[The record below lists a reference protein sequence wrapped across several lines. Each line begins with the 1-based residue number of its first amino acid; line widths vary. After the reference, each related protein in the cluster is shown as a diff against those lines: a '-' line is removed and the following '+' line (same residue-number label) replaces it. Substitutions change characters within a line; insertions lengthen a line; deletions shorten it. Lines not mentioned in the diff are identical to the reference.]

1 MESLQ
6 NQRRGQAVKEFILVK
21 NKSGE
26 GNRLLRVDRIA
37 DVEDTEEGAVINY
50 RRLNEDSVFPLKT
63 ASTSAEVLAAI
74 EGVQESTLVVHRQGG
89 GRAIFA
95 GPAIAPTAHYSP
107 LCSGDVGKEGVR
119 SPDILLALGI
129 LRNQLVMELENQT
142 GFRWWVS
149 TQQLEDSVAF
159 FRCSPEKSTRDF
171 DTKNFCF
178 VALEDESEEALD
190 VMAREMAATVLASW
204 QLRGR

>member
-1 MESLQ
+1 
-6 NQRRGQAVKEFILVK
+6 VKEFVK
-21 NKSGE
+21 IKGAGGGE
-26 GNRLLRVDRIA
+26 MILRVELVLRVYDRA
-37 DVEDTEEGAVINY
+37 EGGSIIEYGENFDNNGTGYKVF
-50 RRLNEDSVFPLKT
+50 RTDST
-63 ASTSAEVLAAI
+63 AAEVLAAI
-74 EGVQESTLVVHRQGG
+74 EGAQESTLVVHRQGG
-89 GRAIFA
+89 GSAIFA
-95 GPAIAPTAHYSP
+95 GPAITPTAHHSP
-107 LCSGDVGKEGVR
+107 LRPGGVGKEGAR

-129 LRNQLVMELENQT
+129 LRNQLAMELENQT